1 MILFNMLLTLHQRI
15 MKATFV
21 HPEMLM
27 QLVELLVFTVYYS
40 QPEENIREATRVTV
54 HEISIENQLL
64 RATAL
69 RCSYCKLIVFLS
81 KLLDD

>member
-1 MILFNMLLTLHQRI
+1 MILLDMLLTLQQKI

-27 QLVELLVFTVYYS
+27 QLVELLVFTIYYS
-40 QPEENIREATRVTV
+40 RREENIREATRVTV
-54 HEISIENQLL
+54 HEISIENQRL